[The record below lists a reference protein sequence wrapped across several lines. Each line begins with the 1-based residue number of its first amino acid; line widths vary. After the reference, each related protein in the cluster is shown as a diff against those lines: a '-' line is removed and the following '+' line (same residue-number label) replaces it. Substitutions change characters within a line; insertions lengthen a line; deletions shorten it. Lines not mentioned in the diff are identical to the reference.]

1 MRSSAWRHLSGPV
14 AIGSM
19 AAAVVTA
26 VLWRGSW
33 GKGLYLYRDFVAV
46 PEPARPDSL
55 LPDTYAA
62 LRAWP
67 LDGVMWAMSSV
78 IPTGVQQLLMLLA
91 IPLIAG
97 SGVAAVLRAQGRA
110 AAVVGAVLAA
120 WNPYVAERLLLGQ
133 PPTLLAYAVAPWI
146 VVVARSTLAPR
157 ARWPLLVIA
166 ALPAAVTPWGGLIA
180 LGTAVL
186 ATLTREDRSWRSVA
200 ASGLVGVGW
209 CLPWLVPSVLATGRS
224 SADPDGAR
232 AFALADDT
240 GLGTLWS
247 ALTGG
252 GVWSSTARL
261 ASREDVLSMAAS
273 GVLLVAALAGAL
285 TLQGR
290 KRWGAVGLLLGPA
303 LVTVML
309 SGPLVEVAA
318 GAQGLPGVALLRDQ
332 HRALGL
338 AALAQAVLVG
348 HLLGRMRISGSGGA
362 GVSVSAATAALAL
375 TVSAAPDL
383 PGHLTRAYRPV
394 TFPSAWASVVAT
406 INSSSDVPTTMVS
419 LPWQPLRLTDW
430 AGDRPF
436 LDPTPRALRP
446 QVLTSSELRVDRD
459 GVTVVVDDH
468 PVVEGQDWSRGEL
481 SSHALAA
488 HGVTHVVTWLRTPG
502 AQPKVG
508 SGWRLVD
515 RTDDWVVWDVSGAR

>member
-78 IPTGVQQLLMLLA
+78 IPAGVQQLLMLLA

-133 PPTLLAYAVAPWI
+133 PPTLLAYAAAPWI
-146 VVVARSTLAPR
+146 VVAVRSSFSLGYR
-157 ARWPLLVIA
+157 LPLVVLA
-166 ALPAAVTPWGGLIA
+166 ALPAAVTPWGGLVA

-186 ATLTREDRSWRSVA
+186 STLSRPDRTWRSVT
-200 ASGLVGVGW
+200 STGLVGIAW
-209 CLPWLVPSVLATGRS
+209 CLPWLVPSVLATGAATPDR
-224 SADPDGAR
+224 DGAQ

-240 GLGTLWS
+240 GLGTLGS

-261 ASREDVLSMAAS
+261 ASREDVLTLASS
-273 GVLLVAALAGAL
+273 GVLLVAALAGVWCL
-285 TLQGR
+285 SGR
-290 KRWGAVGLLLGPA
+290 HRWFAIGLLLGPA
-303 LVTVML
+303 VVATLL
-309 SGPLVEVAA
+309 SGPLIGVVAA
-318 GAQGLPGVALLRDQ
+318 AQSWPGVAVLRDQ
-332 HRALGL
+332 HRVLGIATL
-338 AALAQAVLVG
+338 VQAVLVG
-348 HLLGRMRISGSGGA
+348 LLVGRVRALDRSSVGLGVAGA
-362 GVSVSAATAALAL
+362 VAAVGLAA
-375 TVSAAPDL
+375 SAAPDL
-383 PGHLTRAYRPV
+383 PGQLSRVYQPV
-394 TFPSAWASVVAT
+394 TYPGGW
-406 INSSSDVPTTMVS
+406 SDVVS
-419 LPWQPLRLTDW
+419 ATEDRTGRATVLSMPWQPLRLTGW
-430 AGDRPF
+430 AGPRPF
-436 LDPTPRALRP
+436 LDPTQRAVGVE
-446 QVLTSSELRVDRD
+446 VLSSSELRVDRD
-459 GVTVVVDDH
+459 GTTIIVDDH
-468 PVVEGQDWSRGEL
+468 PVAEAEAWSRGEL
-481 SSHALAA
+481 SAAALRA
-488 HGVTHVVTWLRTPG
+488 HGVTHVLSWLRTPG
-502 AQPKVG
+502 VQPIVG
-508 SGWRLVD
+508 DGWREIA
-515 RTDDWVVWDVSGAR
+515 RTDDWVVWDVREVR